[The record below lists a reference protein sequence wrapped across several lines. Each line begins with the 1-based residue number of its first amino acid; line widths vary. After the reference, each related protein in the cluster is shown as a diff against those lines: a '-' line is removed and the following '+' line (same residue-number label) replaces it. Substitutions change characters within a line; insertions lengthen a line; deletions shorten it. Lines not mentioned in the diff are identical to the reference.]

1 MTTPDAW
8 STFLNR
14 HASAAKAS
22 EWPGAPGASMDQL
35 TDTEK
40 HLAIQLPPSYRTF
53 LQVSNGWTLASRS
66 VPILLPIEKIQWF
79 RKLHREWVE
88 AYQLSEPVDLLEA
101 EYFDYS
107 NCDSVLFDSNHLQ
120 HSLCVSDIGD
130 DAVLLL
136 NPMVIWPDGEWETW
150 FFANWLPGAQRFRS
164 FADWFQHEH
173 ADLTAGSFA
182 HGLKP
187 GELPTV
193 YRDPPSKPQ
202 RRIRPRETVHD
213 FKSVLRNLRSDNP
226 TTRRTAAKR
235 MGRIRTPD
243 SFETLCGL
251 IKTEQ
256 DHYVRMEI
264 IHSIGRAGGDTAVEF
279 LRAWIEDEEL
289 GSEATH
295 AIASMSSEI
304 PTQISL
310 QLLSIGHAFAPAV
323 AHRLGQRCENRAIPH
338 LVKLM
343 IESNFAMHP
352 FRPYWGSTIA
362 VFGNME
368 AFKAL
373 QPLTADPDV
382 QIRSSAL
389 NGMGLLAFSAKSAAI
404 KSSARELLERALQ
417 NEVDSELRAAIQLS
431 LDILPKPNG

>member
-1 MTTPDAW
+1 MDTHLHHDHIETHLKSSD
-8 STFLNR
+8 FLR
-14 HASAAKAS
+14 DVVIGMSDGLTVPFALAAGLS
-22 EWPGAPGASMDQL
+22 GAVDS
-35 TDTEK
+35 
-40 HLAIQLPPSYRTF
+40 
-53 LQVSNGWTLASRS
+53 SNIIVIAG
-66 VPILLPIEKIQWF
+66 I
-79 RKLHREWVE
+79 
-88 AYQLSEPVDLLEA
+88 A
-101 EYFDYS
+101 E
-107 NCDSVLFDSNHLQ
+107 
-120 HSLCVSDIGD
+120 I
-130 DAVLLL
+130 A
-136 NPMVIWPDGEWETW
+136 
-150 FFANWLPGAQRFRS
+150 
-164 FADWFQHEH
+164 
-173 ADLTAGSFA
+173 AGSIA
-182 HGLKP
+182 MGL
-187 GELPTV
+187 GGYL
-193 YRDPPSKPQ
+193 
-202 RRIRPRETVHD
+202 
-213 FKSVLRNLRSDNP
+213 
-226 TTRRTAAKR
+226 A
-235 MGRIRTPD
+235 G
-243 SFETLCGL
+243 
-251 IKTEQ
+251 KTEQ